1 MSKLPFELLLALRY
15 LRPKRT
21 FVSIITLIS
30 VVGVALGVAV
40 LIIVISVMSGFD
52 HDLRG
57 KILGFNAHLKIFA
70 LDKAGRTEPMAN
82 YADVMRLVSSNKNVR
97 GISPFVLGQ
106 VLVET
111 EPADTNAQSSLTAA
125 PYLRGVDMN
134 TESSVSVLPTK
145 IVDGSFDLSGHS
157 VIVGSYFANSMKLSV
172 GDRLAISS
180 PNDLKKMR
188 DNYNKKN
195 EEAILPDDYTVT
207 GIFDMGYYDFDA
219 DFICT
224 SLENAQNLY
233 NLDDSVHGLMVMLRD
248 PYQAASVSN
257 ELATALGPNY
267 TIPTWMEENSAILG
281 ALVVEKNVMF
291 YLLFFIVL
299 VAALCILSAQITF
312 VVQKTRE
319 IGMLKA
325 LGATNLQISGIF
337 LGQSAIIGVLG
348 VLAGYGLGVL
358 AVTYRNEFLEFMR
371 WATGWELF
379 PASIYNFSE
388 LPAIIDVRDIAL
400 ICASS
405 FVICILGGVIPAYR
419 AGRLKPV
426 EALRYE

>member
-52 HDLRG
+52 HDLRE
-57 KILGFNAHLKIFA
+57 KILGFNAHLKIY
-70 LDKAGRTEPMAN
+70 GRGQFIEN
-82 YADVMRLVSSNKNVR
+82 YPDMMRLVSSNKNVR
-97 GISPFVLGQ
+97 GVAPFVLGQ

-111 EPADTNAQSSLTAA
+111 EPANTNEEQSPTSA
-125 PYLRGVDMN
+125 PWIRGVDIN
-134 TESSVSVLPTK
+134 AENSVSVLPKSITA
-145 IVDGSFDLSGHS
+145 GSFDLSGRGL
-157 VIVGSYFANSMKLSV
+157 VIGSDFANNMNLSV
-172 GDRLAISS
+172 GDRVSIYS
-180 PNDLKKMR
+180 PADLKKMKALR
-188 DNYNKKN
+188 GKAN
-195 EEAILPDDYTVT
+195 EEAVLPDDYTVT
-207 GIFDMGYYDFDA
+207 GVFSTGYFDYDA
-219 DFICT
+219 NVIVA
-224 SLENAQNLY
+224 SLENAQDLY
-233 NLDDSVHGLMVMLRD
+233 NLGDSVHGLMVMLND
-248 PYQAASVSN
+248 PYQATRIQA
-257 ELATALGPNY
+257 ELQQALGDNY
-267 TIPTWMEENSAILG
+267 RITTWMQDNSAILG
-281 ALVVEKNVMF
+281 ALIVEKNVMF

-348 VLAGYGLGVL
+348 VLAGYGFGVL
-358 AVTYRNEFLEFMR
+358 AVIYRNEFLEFMR
-371 WATGWELF
+371 RATGWELF
-379 PASIYNFSE
+379 PASIYGFGE
-388 LPAIIDVRDIAL
+388 LPAIIAPRDIAL

-405 FVICILGGVIPAYR
+405 FVICILGGVLPAIR

>member
-30 VVGVALGVAV
+30 VLGVALGVAV

-70 LDKAGRTEPMAN
+70 LDKTGQKEPMEN
-82 YADVMRLVSSNKNVR
+82 YADVMRLVSSNKNVL

-111 EPADTNAQSSLTAA
+111 EPADTNAQQSLTAA

-134 TESSVSVLPTK
+134 TESSVSVLPQK
-145 IVDGSFDLSGHS
+145 IIDGSFDLSGHS

-207 GIFDMGYYDFDA
+207 GIFDMGYYDFDV

-267 TIPTWMEENSAILG
+267 TVTTWMAENSAILG

-325 LGATNLQISGIF
+325 LGATNLQISVIF

-358 AVTYRNEFLEFMR
+358 AIIYRNEFLEFMR

-379 PASIYNFSE
+379 PQSIYEFSQ
-388 LPAIIDVRDIAL
+388 LPAIIDARDIAV
-400 ICASS
+400 ICVSS
-405 FVICILGGVIPAYR
+405 FIICILGGVLPAIR

>member
-30 VVGVALGVAV
+30 VLGVALGVAV

-70 LDKAGRTEPMAN
+70 LDKTGSAETLDN

-97 GISPFVLGQ
+97 GVAPFVLGQ
-106 VLVET
+106 VLVVT
-111 EPADTNAQSSLTAA
+111 EPADTNAQKSLTAA
-125 PYLRGVDMN
+125 PWIRGVDVN
-134 TESSVSVLPTK
+134 AESSVSVLPK
-145 IVDGSFDLSGHS
+145 SIVAGSFDLSGRGL
-157 VIVGSYFANSMKLSV
+157 IVGTDFAQSMKLSV
-172 GDRLAISS
+172 GDRVAISS
-180 PNDLKKMR
+180 PNDLKIMR
-188 DNYNKKN
+188 ENYGKPDA
-195 EEAILPDDYTVT
+195 EAILPDDYTVT
-207 GIFDMGYYDFDA
+207 GIFSTGYFDYDA
-219 DFICT
+219 NVIGV
-224 SLENAQNLY
+224 SLENAQDLY
-233 NLDDSVHGLMVMLRD
+233 NLGDGVHGLMVMLND
-248 PYQAASVSN
+248 PYQVASVSK
-257 ELATALGPNY
+257 ELAASLGPDY
-267 TIPTWMEENSAILG
+267 AITTWMEENSAILG
-281 ALVVEKNVMF
+281 ALAVEKNVMF

-348 VLAGYGLGVL
+348 VLFGYGLGVL
-358 AVTYRNEFLEFMR
+358 AVIYRNEFLEFMR
-371 WATGWELF
+371 RATGWELF
-379 PASIYNFSE
+379 PASIYGFGE
-388 LPAIIDVRDIAL
+388 LPAILAPRDILL

-405 FVICILGGVIPAYR
+405 FVICILGGVLPALR

>member
-30 VVGVALGVAV
+30 VLGVALGVAV

-70 LDKAGRTEPMAN
+70 LGTAGRAETVQN

-97 GISPFVLGQ
+97 GVAPFVLGP

-111 EPADTNAQSSLTAA
+111 EPADTNVQQKLTAA
-125 PYLRGVDMN
+125 PWVRGVDVN
-134 TESSVSVLPTK
+134 AESSVSVLPK
-145 IVDGSFDLSGHS
+145 SIIAGSFDLGGRGL
-157 VIVGSYFANSMKLSV
+157 VIGNDFAGNMKLSV
-172 GDRLAISS
+172 GDRVSITSPADAI
-180 PNDLKKMR
+180 KMKEHYGKA
-188 DNYNKKN
+188 DA
-195 EEAILPDDYTVT
+195 EMILPDDYTVT
-207 GIFDMGYYDFDA
+207 GIFDVGYYDYDA
-219 DFICT
+219 NVIVT
-224 SLENAQNLY
+224 SLENAQELY
-233 NLDDSVHGLMVMLRD
+233 NLGDGVHGLLVMLRD
-248 PYQAASVSN
+248 PYQAGGVQH
-257 ELATALGPNY
+257 ELEQALGPNY
-267 TIPTWMEENSAILG
+267 GVTTWMRENSAILG
-281 ALVVEKNVMF
+281 ALGVEKNVMF

-358 AVTYRNEFLEFMR
+358 AVIYRNEFLEFMR
-371 WATGWELF
+371 RATGWELF
-379 PASIYNFSE
+379 PAAIYQFNE
-388 LPAIIDVRDIAL
+388 LPAIIDIHDIAI
-400 ICASS
+400 ICGCS
-405 FVICILGGVIPAYR
+405 FVICILGGVLPALR

>member
-30 VVGVALGVAV
+30 VLGVALGVAV

-52 HDLRG
+52 HDLRL
-57 KILGFNAHLKIFA
+57 KILGFNAHLKIYA
-70 LDKAGRTEPMAN
+70 LDKTERTDSMAN
-82 YADVMRLVSSNKNVR
+82 YEDVMRRVASNKNVH
-97 GISPFVLGQ
+97 GVAPFVLGP
-106 VLVET
+106 VLVKT
-111 EPADTNAQSSLTAA
+111 EPANTNVQESLTAA
-125 PYLRGVDMN
+125 PYLRGVDVN
-134 TESSVSVLPTK
+134 AESSVSVLPTK
-145 IVDGSFDLSGHS
+145 IIDGSFDLSGHS
-157 VIVGSYFANSMKLSV
+157 VIVGSDFAKNMKLTI

-180 PNDLKKMR
+180 PSDLEKMR
-188 DNYNKKN
+188 ENYGKTNA
-195 EEAILPDDYTVT
+195 EVILPFDYTIT
-207 GIFDMGYYDFDA
+207 GIFNVGYFDYDA
-219 DFICT
+219 NVIVV
-224 SLENAQNLY
+224 SLENAQDLY
-233 NLDDSVHGLMVMLRD
+233 NLGDGVHGLMVMLRD
-248 PYQAASVSN
+248 PYQAAAASN

-267 TIPTWMEENSAILG
+267 AISTWMRDNSAILG
-281 ALVVEKNVMF
+281 ALIVEKNVMF

-337 LGQSAIIGVLG
+337 LAQSAIIGVLG

-358 AVTYRNEFLEFMR
+358 AVIYRNEFLEFMR
-371 WATGWELF
+371 RATGWELF
-379 PASIYNFSE
+379 PASIYQFSQ
-388 LPAIIDVRDIAL
+388 LPAIIDIHDIAI
-400 ICASS
+400 ICGCS
-405 FVICILGGVIPAYR
+405 FVICILGGVLPAIR

>member
-30 VVGVALGVAV
+30 VLGVALGVAV

-52 HDLRG
+52 HDLRE
-57 KILGFNAHLKIFA
+57 KILGFNAHLKINA
-70 LDKAGRTEPMAN
+70 LDKSGTTEMMGN

-97 GISPFVLGQ
+97 GVAPFVLGQ

-111 EPADTNAQSSLTAA
+111 EPADTNVEESLTAA
-125 PYLRGVDMN
+125 PWIRGVDVN
-134 TESSVSVLPTK
+134 AESSVSVLPK
-145 IVDGSFDLSGHS
+145 SIIAGNFDLSGRGL
-157 VIVGSYFANSMKLSV
+157 VIGSNFANSLKLSV
-172 GDRLAISS
+172 GDRVSIYA
-180 PNDLKKMR
+180 PADVKKMR
-188 DNYNKKN
+188 DLRGKAN

-207 GIFDMGYYDFDA
+207 GIFSTGYFDFDENVIA
-219 DFICT
+219 V
-224 SLENAQNLY
+224 SLENAQDLY
-233 NLDDSVHGLMVMLRD
+233 NLGDGVHGLMVMLRD
-248 PYQAASVSN
+248 PYQAPEVQR
-257 ELATALGPNY
+257 ELEQALGQNY
-267 TIPTWMEENSAILG
+267 GVTTWMQENSAILG

-348 VLAGYGLGVL
+348 VLAGCGLGIL
-358 AVTYRNEFLEFMR
+358 ALAYRNEFLHFMNR
-371 WATGWELF
+371 LTGWELF
-379 PASIYNFSE
+379 PASIYGFGE
-388 LPAIIDVRDIAL
+388 LPAVIAPRDIAV
-400 ICASS
+400 ICVSS
-405 FVICILGGVIPAYR
+405 FVICILGGVLPALR